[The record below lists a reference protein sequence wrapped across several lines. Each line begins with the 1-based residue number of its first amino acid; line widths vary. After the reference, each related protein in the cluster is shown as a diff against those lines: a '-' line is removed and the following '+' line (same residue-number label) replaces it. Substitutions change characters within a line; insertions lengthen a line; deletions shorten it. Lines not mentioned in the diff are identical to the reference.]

1 MSTEDLPRCA
11 MQWKRRH
18 ADDPDIH
25 IKKIHNM
32 KLRDDDIF
40 LCSFPK
46 SGTHWVWRI
55 LDMVVNKSSEYSH
68 RVVDAG
74 FLDQQHVDSMEN
86 MASPRVMST
95 HLPLTA
101 LPKQVKARRTKLV
114 HVYRDPKAVT
124 VSLYFQW
131 KTSGKVNDIT
141 MEKVVDAFNTEKA
154 LLLQRLRRH
163 VVTWYIIRVISM
175 TSSIP
180 RPNVKMG
187 ANKNWFHWMDQVA
200 EFERNHPEVPIFHVS
215 YEELKLMADF
225 LEVPLT
231 RRLCQEISEAVS
243 FSRQRQEENKRAG
256 GPATFEKIFYRKGEI
271 SDWKNHL
278 TVAQRERLDKAVRD
292 RAHKCPF
299 SAKYVPTSDNDA
311 DALNEC

>member
-141 MEKVVDAFNTEKA
+141 MEKVVDAFNTEK
-154 LLLQRLRRH
+154 
-163 VVTWYIIRVISM
+163 
-175 TSSIP
+175 
-180 RPNVKMG
+180 G

-215 YEELKLMADF
+215 YEELKLHPVDTIHKMADF

-243 FSRQRQEENKRAG
+243 FSRQRQEENKRA
-256 GPATFEKIFYRKGEI
+256 GEI

-311 DALNEC
+311 DALNEWVGVQTSQPIATKFAMSLDK

>member
-95 HLPLTA
+95 HLPLTS

-141 MEKVVDAFNTEKA
+141 MEKVVDAFNTEKEVDTS
-154 LLLQRLRRH
+154 RGH
-163 VVTWYIIRVISM
+163 VVYHPGHLM

-187 ANKNWFHWMDQVA
+187 QGLQGGAVEEVTLDTSEQACRDLFFVTDFAGQSLGRANKNWFHWMDQVA

-215 YEELKLMADF
+215 YEELKL
-225 LEVPLT
+225 
-231 RRLCQEISEAVS
+231 
-243 FSRQRQEENKRAG
+243 
-256 GPATFEKIFYRKGEI
+256 
-271 SDWKNHL
+271 
-278 TVAQRERLDKAVRD
+278 VRD
-292 RAHKCPF
+292 P
-299 SAKYVPTSDNDA
+299 V
-311 DALNEC
+311 

>member
-11 MQWKRRH
+11 MQWKRRL

-25 IKKIHNM
+25 IKKIHSM

-74 FLDQQHVDSMEN
+74 FLDQQHV
-86 MASPRVMST
+86 
-95 HLPLTA
+95 
-101 LPKQVKARRTKLV
+101 KARRTKLV

-141 MEKVVDAFNTEKA
+141 MEKVVDAFNTEK
-154 LLLQRLRRH
+154 
-163 VVTWYIIRVISM
+163 
-175 TSSIP
+175 
-180 RPNVKMG
+180 G

-215 YEELKLMADF
+215 YEELKLHPVDTIHKMADF

-243 FSRQRQEENKRAG
+243 FSRQRQEENKRA
-256 GPATFEKIFYRKGEI
+256 GEI